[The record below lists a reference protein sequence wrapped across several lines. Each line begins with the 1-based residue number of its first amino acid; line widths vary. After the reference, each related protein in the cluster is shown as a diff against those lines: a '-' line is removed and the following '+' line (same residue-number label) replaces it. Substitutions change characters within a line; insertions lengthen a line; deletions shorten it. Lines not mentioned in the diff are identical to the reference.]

1 MVVFSL
7 TELGNK
13 LKEAR
18 EAKGLSLD
26 DLQSITKIQKR
37 YLKGIEDGN
46 YSMMPGKFYVRA
58 FIKQYAEAVDLEM
71 EELSSYYKEEI
82 PSVLEE
88 QPDNLSR
95 VQTSKPISTGNS
107 KLMEFFPKLLIGVFI
122 IGACVLLYYFF
133 LQKEPTDNTKQQDP
147 GDNQIVNI
155 EESDDLTKETEK
167 EEQEKEKEKKS
178 EDKKTDEGDSKADK
192 EKEAEKPEDKV
203 TQDIAVVSAQG
214 RKTTFELK
222 NTDKFE
228 LKVVTTGE
236 TWINIKN
243 GKGTSFF
250 SGMLK
255 LGAVE
260 SQTFDFSKETE
271 AIIVVGK
278 STETQIFVNGQK
290 VEFAVPPTDQVRQD
304 ITIRYVLPSE

>member
-88 QPDNLSR
+88 QPDHLSR
-95 VQTSKPISTGNS
+95 VQTNKPISTGNS

-133 LQKEPTDNTKQQDP
+133 LQKEPTDNTQQQAPD
-147 GDNQIVNI
+147 DNQIVNI
-155 EESDDLTKETEK
+155 EESDDLNKESEK
-167 EEQEKEKEKKS
+167 EVQEKEKKS
-178 EDKKTDEGDSKADK
+178 EDKKKGEGDSKSDK

-203 TQDIAVVSAQG
+203 TQEIAVVSAQG

-228 LKVVTTGE
+228 LKVVTTG
-236 TWINIKN
+236 TSWISVKN
-243 GKGTSFF
+243 GKGSTFYSDTLRM
-250 SGMLK
+250 GTN
-255 LGAVE
+255 E

-271 AIIVVGK
+271 AIIIVGK

>member
-7 TELGNK
+7 TELGNR

-37 YLKGIEDGN
+37 YLKGIEEGN

-71 EELSSYYKEEI
+71 AELSSYYKEEI

-88 QPDNLSR
+88 QPEQLSR
-95 VQTSKPISTGNS
+95 VQTNKPISTGNS
-107 KLMEFFPKLLIGVFI
+107 KLMELFPKVLIGIFI
-122 IGACVLLYYFF
+122 IGAFVLLYYFF
-133 LQKEPTDNTKQQDP
+133 LQKEPTDNTQQQTP
-147 GDNQIVNI
+147 EDNQIVNI
-155 EESDDLTKETEK
+155 EESADFNKEAEK
-167 EEQEKEKEKKS
+167 EQQEKEKEKKAAD
-178 EDKKTDEGDSKADK
+178 EKKGEGDK

-203 TQDIAVVSAQG
+203 TQEIAVVSAQG
-214 RKTTFELK
+214 RQTTFELK

-228 LKVVTTGE
+228 LKIVTTGE
-236 TWINIKN
+236 TWINVKN

-255 LGAVE
+255 LGATE

-290 VEFAVPPTDQVRQD
+290 VEFAVPPADQVRQD

>member
-7 TELGNK
+7 TELGNR

-71 EELSSYYKEEI
+71 AELSSYYKEEI

-88 QPDNLSR
+88 QPEQLSR
-95 VQTSKPISTGNS
+95 VQTNKPISTGNS
-107 KLMEFFPKLLIGVFI
+107 KLMELFPKVLIGIFI
-122 IGACVLLYYFF
+122 IGAIVLLYYFF
-133 LQKEPTDNTKQQDP
+133 LQKEPADNTQQQAP
-147 GDNQIVNI
+147 EDNQIVNI
-155 EESDDLTKETEK
+155 EESDNLNKEAEK
-167 EEQEKEKEKKS
+167 EQQEKEKEKEQKS
-178 EDKKTDEGDSKADK
+178 QDEKKGAGDK
-192 EKEAEKPEDKV
+192 EKEDEKPEDKV
-203 TQDIAVVSAQG
+203 TQEIAVVSAQG

-222 NTDKFE
+222 KTDKFE

-236 TWINIKN
+236 TWINVKN

-255 LGAVE
+255 LGATE

-304 ITIRYVLPSE
+304 ITIRYVLTNE